1 MVTREQDANRGGIE
15 RFLDGAGSFQ
25 GRERRKSEKFFAV
38 CLSIFH
44 FLLYLCML
52 QKKRCPEQAE
62 RVGERRLPLDFKRN
76 CFMKKVLLFLIVA
89 ACCLSCG
96 EYQQLLKS
104 TDYQLIYRKAVEYY
118 NNGDYQK
125 AQNLLDGIR
134 TVFSGTNKAQNIA
147 YYRAFCSYNMKDYE
161 TASGLFKQFV
171 QTYPESSFAEECLF
185 MMGYCDYMASPKPRL
200 DQSLTDRAL
209 SEFQL
214 YLNRYPN
221 SMRKERINEYMDEL
235 RDKLSYK
242 AYLSARNYYQREYY
256 KAATV
261 SLQNCLK
268 DYPGSKYR
276 EEIMY
281 MLFMSKYEMA
291 VNSVE
296 DKKLER
302 YNNAQEEYYY
312 FAEEYPESKYADEL
326 KKCYE
331 VIEAYLD
338 NYNYEEE

>member
-1 MVTREQDANRGGIE
+1 MK
-15 RFLDGAGSFQ
+15 RFLVFLLTVV
-25 GRERRKSEKFFAV
+25 FFA
-38 CLSIFH
+38 
-44 FLLYLCML
+44 
-52 QKKRCPEQAE
+52 
-62 RVGERRLPLDFKRN
+62 
-76 CFMKKVLLFLIVA
+76 
-89 ACCLSCG
+89 SCG

-104 TDYQLIYRKAVEYY
+104 SDYQLIYKKAIEYY
-118 NNGDYQK
+118 NKGDYQR

-134 TVFSGTNKAQNIA
+134 TVFSGTSKAQNIA
-147 YYRAFCSYNMKDYE
+147 YYRAFCSYNLRDYE
-161 TASGLFKQFV
+161 LAASLFKQFI

-185 MMGYCDYMASPKPRL
+185 MMGYCDYKASPKPRL
-200 DQSLTDRAL
+200 DQQTTNKAL

-221 SMRKERINEYMDEL
+221 SSRKEKVNGYMDEM

-242 AYLSARNYYQREYY
+242 AYLSAKNYYHREYY

-268 DYPGSKYR
+268 DFPNSKYR

-281 MLFMSKYEMA
+281 MLFISKYEMA

-296 DKKLER
+296 EKMLER

-312 FAEEYPESKYADEL
+312 FVDEYPESKYVPDL
-326 KKCYE
+326 KKKYE
-331 VIEAYLD
+331 VIERFLK
-338 NYNYEEE
+338 NYNFED

>member
-1 MVTREQDANRGGIE
+1 
-15 RFLDGAGSFQ
+15 
-25 GRERRKSEKFFAV
+25 
-38 CLSIFH
+38 
-44 FLLYLCML
+44 
-52 QKKRCPEQAE
+52 
-62 RVGERRLPLDFKRN
+62 
-76 CFMKKVLLFLIVA
+76 MKKVLVFLVA
-89 ACCLSCG
+89 SVFLASCG

-104 TDYQLIYRKAVEYY
+104 TDYQLIYKKAIEYY
-118 NNGDYQK
+118 NEGGYQK

-161 TASGLFKQFV
+161 LASGLFKQFI

-185 MMGYCDYMASPKPRL
+185 MMGFCDYMASPKPRL

-268 DYPGSKYR
+268 DYPNSKYR

-302 YNNAQEEYYY
+302 YNNAEEEYYY
-312 FAEEYPESKYADEL
+312 FAEEYPNSKYAPEL
-326 KKCYE
+326 EKRYAE
-331 VIEAYLD
+331 IEAYLE
-338 NYNYEEE
+338 NYNFEE